1 MAKKQCFFMF
11 APATPRT
18 PDIRRVLFVAL
29 ARVSGDQCWTSP
41 RAFTKT
47 IKWVSS
53 FPWARLGKRPVS
65 HQAIWRQE
73 PRLSRRSQQ
82 VLIKQLS
89 RRLLIQHHLKFIADH
104 MSFPLHL
111 PVLGIGDVFSAKR
124 IMSGCFTSI
133 YLLPQDMTKMSSK
146 MLGDILGDMHAE
158 ITRV

>member
-1 MAKKQCFFMF
+1 MLDA
-11 APATPRT
+11 
-18 PDIRRVLFVAL
+18 VV
-29 ARVSGDQCWTSP
+29 VSSP

-124 IMSGCFTSI
+124 IMSGCFTST
-133 YLLPQDMTKMSSK
+133 YEFAPTGYDENELEDAWRHAWRHACGDYTSLVTRGCETKPTSHGHCDS
-146 MLGDILGDMHAE
+146 E
-158 ITRV
+158 V